1 MENTMKWL
9 MMLFCVS
16 ASLNAVAASDIC
28 SFDFSKQDSTLSWTA
43 FKTPKKVGV
52 KAKFSEFNLSSTGSA
67 SIDDLI
73 VSSRIKV
80 NAKSVD
86 SGDKARDVKIVSFFF
101 QKMMGGTDITGKVLK
116 VNAGKVQVEF
126 LMNGKKQIVDME
138 AKVDEKLSTLA
149 LTGKID
155 VLNFGMQSN
164 LAAITKACYEKHEGV
179 TWPDVELE
187 FIAKIIKSCK

>member
-52 KAKFSEFNLSSTGSA
+52 KAKFSEFNLSSTGSR

-73 VSSRIKV
+73 ISSRIKV
-80 NAKSVD
+80 NAKSVE

-149 LTGKID
+149 LTGKLD

>member
-1 MENTMKWL
+1 MKWL

-52 KAKFSEFNLSSTGSA
+52 KAKFSEFNLSSTGSR

-73 VSSRIKV
+73 ISSRIKV
-80 NAKSVD
+80 NAKSVE

-149 LTGKID
+149 LTGKLD